1 MKLFTVLAL
10 TLPIAVESSRLFGVS
25 RGGKAKSKT
34 VPSPTISKDDYV
46 VAERELFKAI
56 MTLEGKMQHVIEEEV
71 DNLFHDHEPHEKRAI
86 IDRANKA
93 VKKGVNKVTQQVD
106 DHDHD
111 KERSLP
117 LLDYMTHYP
126 YSWPEDD
133 PGHQILH
140 SIESAEKSVVHAV
153 NDEVKNFFHGPSKHH
168 DDHDEVQKAHKVL
181 ERGLKKT
188 TKHLDEAHEHRREWF
203 KDGNL
208 IEEYNQLNFL

>member
-1 MKLFTVLAL
+1 MYVCYFDVTLFEVAL
-10 TLPIAVESSRLFGVS
+10 EITFSN
-25 RGGKAKSKT
+25 T
-34 VPSPTISKDDYV
+34 TI
-46 VAERELFKAI
+46 F
-56 MTLEGKMQHVIEEEV
+56 
-71 DNLFHDHEPHEKRAI
+71 N
-86 IDRANKA
+86 
-93 VKKGVNKVTQQVD
+93 TQ
-106 DHDHD
+106 
-111 KERSLP
+111 SLSLSDSY
-117 LLDYMTHYP
+117 LLQQYP